1 MSNLNLGIS
10 MAILVLFFIII
21 GIGYVYVDESRKNN
35 QEARDAIIDAKQAI
49 TIVNKTQAAFLEEWK
64 EKQAID
70 NIRFNKTLDGLANTY
85 NLIVDNQKLIINLS
99 NYGSHAS
106 SKNLNLTKFNRAALV
121 DTNNNMRII
130 AEHLNITLPPFDP
143 LKIMK

>member
-49 TIVNKTQAAFLEEWK
+49 IVVNKTQANFLEEW
-64 EKQAID
+64 EDKQAID
-70 NIRFNKTLDGLANTY
+70 NIRFNKTLDGLQDTY
-85 NLIVDNQKLIINLS
+85 DLIVDNQKLIINLS
-99 NYGSHAS
+99 NYGSTAS
-106 SKNLNLTKFNRAALV
+106 SHNLNLTKFNRAALV

-130 AEHLNITLPPFDP
+130 AKYLNLTLPPFNASHP
-143 LKIMK
+143 G

>member
-35 QEARDAIIDAKQAI
+35 QEARNAIIDAKEAI
-49 TIVNKTQAAFLEEWK
+49 TIVNKTQANFLEEWK

-70 NIRFNKTLDGLANTY
+70 NIRFNQTLDGLADTY
-85 NLIVDNQKLIINLS
+85 DLIVDNQKLIINLTDM
-99 NYGSHAS
+99 GSHS
-106 SKNLNLTKFNRAALV
+106 SQTNLNLTKFNRVALV
-121 DTNNNMRII
+121 DTNKKVTEIMRI
-130 AEHLNITLPPFDP
+130 LNSSR
-143 LKIMK
+143 

>member
-35 QEARDAIIDAKQAI
+35 QEARDAIVDAKEAI
-49 TIVNKTQAAFLEEWK
+49 IIVNKTQAAFLEEWK

-70 NIRFNKTLDGLANTY
+70 NIRFNKTLDGLNDTY
-85 NLIVDNQKLIINLS
+85 DLITENQKRIINFS
-99 NYGSHAS
+99 NIGSHS
-106 SKNLNLTKFNRAALV
+106 SQTNLNLTKFNRASLV
-121 DTNNNMRII
+121 DTNHVMREI
-130 AEHLNITLPPFDP
+130 AKQLNITLPPFDP
-143 LKIMK
+143 SRLN

>member
-70 NIRFNKTLDGLANTY
+70 NIRFNKTLDGLADTY

-106 SKNLNLTKFNRAALV
+106 SHNLNLTKFNRAALV
-121 DTNNNMRII
+121 DTNHNMRII
-130 AEHLNITLPPFDP
+130 AEHLNITLPPFNP
-143 LKIMK
+143 SKIMK

>member
-49 TIVNKTQAAFLEEWK
+49 TVVNKTQAAFLEEWK

-70 NIRFNKTLDGLANTY
+70 NIRFNKTLDGLADTY
-85 NLIVDNQKLIINLS
+85 NLIVNNQKLIINLS
-99 NYGSHAS
+99 NYGSTAS
-106 SKNLNLTKFNRAALV
+106 NNNLNLTKFNRAALV
-121 DTNNNMRII
+121 DTNHNMRII
-130 AEHLNITLPPFDP
+130 AEYLNLTLKPFNAS
-143 LKIMK
+143 KIG